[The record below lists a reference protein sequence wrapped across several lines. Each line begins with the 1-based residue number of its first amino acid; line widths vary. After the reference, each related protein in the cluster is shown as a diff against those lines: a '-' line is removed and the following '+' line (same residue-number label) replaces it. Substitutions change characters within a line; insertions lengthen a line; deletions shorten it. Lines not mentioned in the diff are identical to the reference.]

1 MPKKLVKESEN
12 DSLVIEK
19 SQVTN
24 FNLNAEIVAG
34 SLTSNA
40 KELRAAVEN
49 ELKNYSV
56 ERYSD
61 NLDLAKKDKALLNKI
76 KDSVATKRKEITK
89 QWNKPLDDFLDEMK
103 NLEKSIDAASGTIN
117 EVVKAADEK
126 EKSEKRAKIE
136 DYWKTLD
143 FKFVSLDKIFN
154 QKWLNKSVKM
164 ESVMIEIEGIT
175 EKITTELATIKSMND
190 EDSEILQ
197 SFYLDTLDLNATLA
211 KGNQLKTNRELIKK
225 KNDEWKQEQLEKAVD
240 VLKENK
246 LIPPETKAPQIVEKN
261 KTNIMSF
268 TLKLEGTRE
277 QLIELRKFIDVHG
290 IKYTKVEES

>member
-12 DSLVIEK
+12 SLVIEK

-24 FNLNAEIVAG
+24 FDLNAEIVAG

-61 NLDLAKKDKALLNKI
+61 NPDLAKKDKALLNKI

-103 NLEKSIDAASGTIN
+103 SLEKSIDAASGAIN
-117 EVVKAADEK
+117 EVVKVADEK

-143 FKFVSLDKIFN
+143 FKLVSLDKIFN
-154 QKWLNKSVKM
+154 QKWLNKTVKM

-197 SFYLDTLDLNATLA
+197 SFYLETLDLNATLT
-211 KGNQLKTNRELIKK
+211 KGNQLKANRELIKK
-225 KNDEWKQEQLEKAVD
+225 QNEEWKQEQFEKTVD
-240 VLKENK
+240 ALKENK
-246 LIPPETKAPQIVEKN
+246 LIPPETKAPQIVEKT

-290 IKYTKVEES
+290 IKYTKIEES